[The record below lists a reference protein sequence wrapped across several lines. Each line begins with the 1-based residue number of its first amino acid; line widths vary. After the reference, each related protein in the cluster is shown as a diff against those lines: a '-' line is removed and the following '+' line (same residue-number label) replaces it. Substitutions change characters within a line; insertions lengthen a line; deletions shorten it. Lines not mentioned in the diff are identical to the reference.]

1 MMNLYSE
8 NLIACASDLTRRQGG
23 GDAGNKERNKGK

>member
-1 MMNLYSE
+1 MMNLYPE
-8 NLIACASDLTRRQGG
+8 NLIACASDLTQGG